1 MVRFLQFVFVR
12 DFWLKL
18 MALVC
23 ATVIWFYV
31 EDKLSV
37 EETLTV
43 PLLVQSFQPPKGYMI
58 LALNQDKVHVTLRG
72 PKGLIQR
79 AVSQGLVLG
88 PVHILQE
95 QVDTH
100 GEDVPIGLRSRDF
113 DIPHGLSI
121 TSISP
126 RAFAITLARSQLRE
140 LRVRPNVIGTDKLA
154 AGYSFQG
161 ATVAPDVVEVR
172 GPPEILD
179 KRLQFI
185 ETEPIDISGM
195 SKSIGSRL
203 VAVKKSVTLGG
214 VEIPVSHPDTFKVSV
229 GVRIGPELTEVDI
242 RDVPIRWYT
251 DAKRIG
257 GVKLEPERVTVRV
270 RGPRRELS
278 KLSPESIKIRIDIP
292 DLGVASYE
300 GLIPEV
306 VLPRGFKLAEPEALL
321 RVKATLLPP
330 AADKAA
336 SAAKAN
342 ELE

>member
-1 MVRFLQFVFVR
+1 MVRFLQFVFLR
-12 DFWLKL
+12 DAWLKL

-31 EDKLSV
+31 ENKLSV
-37 EETLTV
+37 EDTL
-43 PLLVQSFQPPKGYMI
+43 PVQLSVQNFRPPEGYMI
-58 LALNQDKVHVTLRG
+58 LALDQDKVHVTLRG

-79 AVSQGLVLG
+79 AVSQGFVLG
-88 PVHILQE
+88 PVRIPPPEQE
-95 QVDTH
+95 R
-100 GEDVPIGLRSRDF
+100 GGDVPVGLRSRDF
-113 DIPHGLSI
+113 DTPRGLSI

-126 RAFAITLARSQLRE
+126 RAFTITLARSQLRE

-154 AGYSFQG
+154 DGYSFQG
-161 ATVAPDVVEVR
+161 TTVAPDVVEVR
-172 GPPEILD
+172 GPPEIRD
-179 KRLQFI
+179 KRLKFI
-185 ETEPIDISGM
+185 NTEPIDISGM

-203 VAVKKSVTLGG
+203 VAVKKSITLDG
-214 VEIPVSHPDTFKVSV
+214 VEIPVSHPHTFEVSV
-229 GVRIGPELTEVDI
+229 GVQIGPELTVVDI

-278 KLSPESIKIRIDIP
+278 KLSPERIKIRVDIP

-306 VLPRGFKLAEPEALL
+306 VLPRGFKLAEPEALPS
-321 RVKATLLPP
+321 VKATLLPP
-330 AADKAA
+330 SPGEAA
-336 SAAKAN
+336 SGTKAN

>member
-1 MVRFLQFVFVR
+1 MVRFLHFIFLR
-12 DFWLKL
+12 DAWLKL

-31 EDKLSV
+31 ENKLSV
-37 EETLTV
+37 EDTLPV
-43 PLLVQSFQPPKGYMI
+43 PLSVQSFQPPDGYMI
-58 LALNQDKVHVTLRG
+58 LALDQDKVHVTLRG

-88 PVHILQE
+88 PVRILQE

-100 GEDVPIGLRSRDF
+100 GEDVPVGLSSRDF
-113 DIPHGLSI
+113 DTPRGLSI
-121 TSISP
+121 TSVNP
-126 RAFAITLARSQLRE
+126 RAFTITLARSQLRE

-154 AGYSFQG
+154 DGYSFQG

-179 KRLQFI
+179 TRLKFI

-203 VAVKKSVTLGG
+203 VAVKKSVTLNG
-214 VEIPVSHPDTFKVSV
+214 VEIPVSHPHTFKVSV
-229 GVRIGPELTEVDI
+229 AVQIGPELSVVDI

-257 GVKLEPERVTVRV
+257 GVKLEPERINVRV

-278 KLSPESIKIRIDIP
+278 KLSPERIKIHVDIP
-292 DLGVASYE
+292 DLGVAIYE

-330 AADKAA
+330 SPNEAA
-336 SAAKAN
+336 SATKAN

>member
-37 EETLTV
+37 EDTLPV
-43 PLLVQSFQPPKGYMI
+43 PLSVKSFQPPKGYMI
-58 LALNQDKVHVTLRG
+58 LALDQDKVYVTLRG
-72 PKGLIQR
+72 PKSLIQR

-88 PVHILQE
+88 PVRILQQ

-113 DIPHGLSI
+113 NTPRGLSI

-126 RAFAITLARSQLRE
+126 RVFTITLAQIYSRL
-140 LRVRPNVIGTDKLA
+140 LRVKPNVVGQA
-154 AGYSFQG
+154 ADDYHFIEP
-161 ATVAPDVVEVR
+161 ATATPDFIKVR
-172 GPPEILD
+172 GPRKILD
-179 KRLQFI
+179 EHIESI
-185 ETEPIDISGM
+185 ETDPIDISGANKTIN
-195 SKSIGSRL
+195 SGGTKIANFVWLGETKITVSPDTHE
-203 VAVKKSVTLGG
+203 VSVR
-214 VEIPVSHPDTFKVSV
+214 VEIGPKLSV
-229 GVRIGPELTEVDI
+229 VDI

-278 KLSPESIKIRIDIP
+278 KLSPEDIKIRIDIP

-330 AADKAA
+330 SPDEAA